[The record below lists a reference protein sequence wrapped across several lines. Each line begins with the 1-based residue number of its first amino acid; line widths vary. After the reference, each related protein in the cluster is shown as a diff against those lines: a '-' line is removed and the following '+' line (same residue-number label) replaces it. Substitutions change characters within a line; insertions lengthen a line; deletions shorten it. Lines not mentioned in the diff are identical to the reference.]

1 MTRINTYKFQK
12 QLLGKTKDRK
22 RYMKEEQVENYKYEV
37 RYFPEIQ
44 GQRAVLYPLKEKKYE
59 ELQQSRG
66 IAPNNTNTRKDL
78 LSKIKKEINDVKK
91 DDLERLEEIT
101 NRINVKQ
108 DINKVV
114 EIGFRIP
121 RVLEIYQQ
129 LDCETF
135 GYDVVDFNVKIAGDL
150 GYHCDK
156 MDLCDYGNQN
166 LNQLQ
171 NADLVVCYHVIE
183 HVSRPDL
190 ALRDIYSNM
199 KNGALFHVEVP
210 IEPFRYPN
218 IDAGH
223 MFTFHKHDLG
233 KFLKSAGFQFL
244 IDPTI
249 RKGCERC
256 LVYKEDI
263 PKG

>member
-1 MTRINTYKFQK
+1 MGDIVTRINTYKFQK

-171 NADLVVCYHVIE
+171 NADLVVCAVGVPKLIKKE
-183 HVSRPDL
+183 WL
-190 ALRDIYSNM
+190 
-199 KNGALFHVEVP
+199 KKGAVV
-210 IEPFRYPN
+210 
-218 IDAGH
+218 IDAGYH
-223 MFTFHKHDLG
+223 PEKCGDIDLDG
-233 KFLKSAGFQFL
+233 IEEIASSYTPVPGGVGPMTINTL
-244 IDPTI
+244 ILNTMEAA
-249 RKGCERC
+249 RKT
-256 LVYKEDI
+256 LS
-263 PKG
+263 